1 MDLHPLK
8 DSLIN
13 ELHNRP
19 FPVVDLPAQVSS
31 LVFLHAGD
39 RQAELDKLTELAQLH
54 GVEAHRP
61 MPTATTRALS
71 NLICAG
77 SFTMSFPPTPLSIA
91 GPQSSP
97 CVQMVLR

>member
-31 LVFLHAGD
+31 LVFLHSGD
-39 RQAELDKLTELAQLH
+39 RQAELDKLAKLAQFH
-54 GVEAHRP
+54 GV
-61 MPTATTRALS
+61 
-71 NLICAG
+71 
-77 SFTMSFPPTPLSIA
+77 
-91 GPQSSP
+91 
-97 CVQMVLR
+97 